1 MRIHVYVRHLLGG
14 GGGGHLVR
22 MRTLPAPLARGGHR
36 VTLISG
42 GLPSPAERG

>member
-1 MRIHVYVRHLLGG
+1 MRIHVYVQHLL
-14 GGGGHLVR
+14 GGGHLVR
-22 MRTLPAPLARGGHR
+22 MQTLAAALARGGHR